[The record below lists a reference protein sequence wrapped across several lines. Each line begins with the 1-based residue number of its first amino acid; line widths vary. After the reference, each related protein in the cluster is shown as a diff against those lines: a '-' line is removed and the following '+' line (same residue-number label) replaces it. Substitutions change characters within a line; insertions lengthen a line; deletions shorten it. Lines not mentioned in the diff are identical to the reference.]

1 MRRNDSLG
9 KDPDAGKDGR
19 WEEKGTTED
28 KMVKWQH
35 QLDEHEFES
44 TPGVGDGQGYLV
56 VQVFKS

>member
-44 TPGVGDGQGYLV
+44 TPGVGDG
-56 VQVFKS
+56 